1 LQDLRR
7 DILHG
12 AFELSVEEADFN
24 LIRYQAFL
32 DSIQPEIAAFKA
44 RQSEAFHEE
53 RERWRLN
60 GQLEVAALPEMPDLD
75 PVEQE
80 AAEGCEAVSA
90 PMTAS
95 VFQIAVEPGQHVA
108 AGQKMIVLDAMKME
122 LTIGAP
128 AAGVIEKILC
138 QSGQMVSAGQQLAI
152 LRLD

>member
-1 LQDLRR
+1 
-7 DILHG
+7 
-12 AFELSVEEADFN
+12 
-24 LIRYQAFL
+24 
-32 DSIQPEIAAFKA
+32 
-44 RQSEAFHEE
+44 
-53 RERWRLN
+53 LN

>member
-1 LQDLRR
+1 
-7 DILHG
+7 
-12 AFELSVEEADFN
+12 
-24 LIRYQAFL
+24 
-32 DSIQPEIAAFKA
+32 
-44 RQSEAFHEE
+44 
-53 RERWRLN
+53 
-60 GQLEVAALPEMPDLD
+60 
-75 PVEQE
+75 
-80 AAEGCEAVSA
+80 
-90 PMTAS
+90 MTAS